1 MTRVQFSLLS
11 QKINKANNISISPRS
26 LCRPR
31 NEVVKKVNRVFRPDI
46 ISASKRKTNK
56 VSDDLYIFLRFRS
69 LMNVM
74 HCPLL
79 NNEDFNPFVFWKTN
93 ILKQL
98 INAWCTLSQ
107 NFPKL
112 IDNSTKCLNFQPQL
126 HFMVLKKFSIQHTI
140 KVSESEYFRI
150 RLSKFSRLCKTLFI
164 NII

>member
-1 MTRVQFSLLS
+1 
-11 QKINKANNISISPRS
+11 
-26 LCRPR
+26 
-31 NEVVKKVNRVFRPDI
+31 
-46 ISASKRKTNK
+46 
-56 VSDDLYIFLRFRS
+56 
-69 LMNVM
+69 MNVM

>member
-1 MTRVQFSLLS
+1 MTRVQTSLLF

-31 NEVVKKVNRVFRPDI
+31 NEVVKKVNRVFRPDTI
-46 ISASKRKTNK
+46 LASKMEDQQKCF
-56 VSDDLYIFLRFRS
+56 FLEFRS
-69 LMNVM
+69 FMNVM
-74 HCPLL
+74 HYPLL
-79 NNEDFNPFVFWKTN
+79 NNEDFNPFVFRKTN

-98 INAWCTLSQ
+98 IKAWCTLSQ

-150 RLSKFSRLCKTLFI
+150 RLSKFSRLCKTLF
-164 NII
+164 NILKNCM